1 MAEGKIVMHMRA
13 KQRRK
18 PFLASSMYSHTSA
31 YSPKN
36 TNEIQMGLMDT
47 MLRAK
52 LERGYYNSQ
61 KKKNKESKT
70 KQDKTKQ
77 NKIK

>member
-1 MAEGKIVMHMRA
+1 
-13 KQRRK
+13 
-18 PFLASSMYSHTSA
+18 
-31 YSPKN
+31 
-36 TNEIQMGLMDT
+36 MGLMDT